1 MVLTTI
7 DYLKRYASLS
17 PYFSAAFAALTGMA
31 EGPFERGRKAVDGE
45 NVFVVGLEYDTHPTD
60 GALMEVHRTYIDV
73 MWMVSGQEQMAVC
86 PVEQMTQLTQPYD
99 AVGDAALGHMP
110 TGCSML
116 RMEPGTVCIL
126 FPEDAHAPGLDV
138 CGTSHVQKLIAKVRV
153 V

>member
-1 MVLTTI
+1 MILTTREQLQKYS
-7 DYLKRYASLS
+7 DRN
-17 PYFSAAFAALTGMA
+17 PYFSAAFTALA
-31 EGPFERGRKAVDGE
+31 ELSFTRGRQSVRGDD
-45 NVFVVGLEYDTHPTD
+45 VFIIGLEYDTHPTD
-60 GALMEVHRTYIDV
+60 GALMEAHRTYIDV

-86 PVEQMTQLTQPYD
+86 PVEQMMQLTQPYD
-99 AVGDAALGHMP
+99 AAGDAALGQVP
-110 TGCSML
+110 AGCSMI